1 MSGGVSS
8 NMYVR
13 HGLSTVAEHF
23 GMEAVYPHRRLCTD
37 NGVMI
42 AWNGVERWR
51 EGKGV
56 VRCQDLLGVEVE
68 PRCPL
73 GENVHYEVERA
84 AIKCKWIK
92 L

>member
-1 MSGGVSS
+1 MFI
-8 NMYVR
+8 R
-13 HGLSTVAEHF
+13 KGLTTVAEHF
-23 GMEAVYPHRRLCTD
+23 GMEAVYPQPRLCTD

-42 AWNGVERWR
+42 AWNGLERWR

-56 VRCQDLLGVEVE
+56 VRWQDVLEVQVE

-73 GENVHYEVERA
+73 GENIHEEVEKA